1 MPDKIKVV
9 LADDHAVLRSGLRAL
24 LNAEADIE
32 VIGEAGNGE
41 EAVRLTL
48 QLTPDVLVLDLN
60 MPGLGGLDA
69 MKGIKSAD
77 SNTKILVLTMYSEER
92 YLFQVLQ
99 MGGAG
104 YVLKSSADIDLLEAI
119 RIVQGGGVYL
129 YPAATKLLLRGY
141 LTRRDDD
148 EKTSSLSDREEE
160 VLRLT
165 AEGYTSL
172 EIGEKLVI
180 SAKTVDTYRSRIM
193 EKLGFHHRS
202 ELVRYALKHG
212 LLEPGFEEK

>member
-1 MPDKIKVV
+1 MSEKIRVL

-41 EAVRLTL
+41 EAVKFTHELN
-48 QLTPDVLVLDLN
+48 PEVLVLDLN
-60 MPGLGGLDA
+60 MPGLGGLGA
-69 MKGIKSAD
+69 LKKIRGTNST
-77 SNTKILVLTMYSEER
+77 TKILVLTMYSEER
-92 YLFQVLQ
+92 YLYQVLQ
-99 MGGAG
+99 QGGSG
-104 YVLKSSADIDLLEAI
+104 YVLKSSADTDLLEAI
-119 RIVQGGGVYL
+119 RTVQAGNVYL

-141 LTRRDDD
+141 LNRRDEE
-148 EKTSSLSDREEE
+148 EKTATLSEREEE

-165 AEGYTSL
+165 AEGYTSQ

-180 SAKTVDTYRSRIM
+180 SSKTVDTYRSRIM

-212 LLEPGFEEK
+212 MLEPSFEK